1 MGRISDIG
9 IRLSDR
15 YDNMRLT
22 ASIFLLFLMQIQVYS
37 QGTNAPLNKDYYHL
51 IDRLEIRNGKMAPI
65 HHSAVK
71 PYSRTAIGVFL
82 DSTAN
87 NSNLTSTSDKFNYN
101 YLSNDNW
108 KWTTASENLSAN
120 PIWNTIYKHK
130 ADFLYGEDKNEA
142 ISIHVSPILYLS
154 IGGESADTKYTY
166 INTRGIQISGM
177 IDKKVGFYTF
187 LAENQMR
194 APLYVRD
201 WGSEYHTVPGEGFWK
216 GFGESGYDFFTA
228 TGYISFNATKHI
240 NFQFG
245 HDRQFIGDGYRSMIM
260 SDFSPPALFLKINTN
275 VWRINYTNLFTQVF
289 ADAYAQVGGS
299 VGNTQFPKKYL
310 VAHRLSFN
318 IGNNVNL
325 GVFESVVFGREDS
338 LGNNHFE
345 LSYLNPIIFYRS
357 IEHQNG
363 SLDNALIGIDAK
375 WNFLQHFSLYGQI
388 MFDEL
393 KQGELINNKG
403 WWGNKIAYQL
413 GLKYIDVFNISN
425 LDLQLEYNY
434 ARPYTYSHSSIYS
447 SYANYNQAMAHPLGA
462 NFKEFIGIIRFQPI
476 PKLSLTGKLIIAN
489 YGLDLANSNFGKD
502 ILKDYNTRNSD
513 EGNFTGQGIAT
524 DLIFTDFTA
533 SYMIW
538 HNTFFDAKLLYRSQ
552 DSADV
557 QFNQKSTIY
566 TVSFRWNIAQ
576 RLQEF

>member
-1 MGRISDIG
+1 
-9 IRLSDR
+9 
-15 YDNMRLT
+15 MRLRVG
-22 ASIFLLFLMQIQVYS
+22 IFLLFLMQIQGYS

-51 IDRLEIRNGKMAPI
+51 IDRLEIRNGKMAPT

-71 PYSRTAIGVFL
+71 PYSRTAIGAFL

-87 NSNLTSTSDKFNYN
+87 NSNLTSRSDEFNYN

-108 KWTTASENLSAN
+108 KWTTASEDLNDN

-130 ADFLYGEDKNEA
+130 ANFLYGEDKNEA
-142 ISIHVSPILYLS
+142 ISIRVDPILYLS
-154 IGGESADTKYTY
+154 IGGESADSKYTY

-216 GFGESGYDFFTA
+216 GFGEGGYDFFTA

-318 IGNNVNL
+318 IGKNVNL

-388 MFDEL
+388 MFDEM
-393 KQGELINNKG
+393 KVDEFFNNKG
-403 WWGNKIAYQL
+403 WWANKIGYQV

-447 SYANYNQAMAHPLGA
+447 SYANYNQAVAHPLGA
-462 NFKEFIGIIRFQPI
+462 NFKEFISIIRFQPI

-489 YGLDLANSNFGKD
+489 YGLDPANNNFGKD

-524 DLIFTDFTA
+524 NLVFADFTA

-538 HNTFFDAKLLYRSQ
+538 QNTFFDAKLIYRNQ
-552 DSADV
+552 DSADS

-566 TVSFRWNIAQ
+566 SVSFRWNIAQ